1 MNQLKSYSGK
11 VISEK
16 KILWSLSLL
25 VDRKNGG
32 SLQVA
37 TSFSNFHVGSY
48 AARHVFNE
56 KYLQYVFIDMSQLY
70 LY

>member
-1 MNQLKSYSGK
+1 M
-11 VISEK
+11 
-16 KILWSLSLL
+16 
-25 VDRKNGG
+25 
-32 SLQVA
+32 A